1 MRLFSTILIIS
12 LSLAVSLS
20 SSAETLTAKAGTLQR
35 QIDALEGTGV
45 STLAIE
51 GEATAMDLV
60 SLGSLPTTVETLDI
74 SGLKIL
80 PSVVTDAFMGI
91 REFKEGEM
99 PPYMLFGTHVKRIL
113 LPPGLRAI
121 GEGAF
126 AGLPIEELDLPSGLN
141 RIGPYA
147 FYGCG
152 ALRRVEMSST
162 SVDTLPEMCFYG
174 CESLTILGLPAGIYT
189 VGRKALSGCRVEE
202 LNLPSLREAGDY
214 AFAKMPELRSITL
227 SSKAR
232 LGEGCLFGNGLL
244 EKISGTLLSDRDL
257 VAGQSAAR
265 DILGRIGGEM
275 IGEGAYAGISADSVV
290 FASGIQK
297 VCENAF
303 RDAGGLRKVVASACG
318 SMVPEYEPGA
328 FYGCDTSGIDLYVEI
343 GTEELWRSAE
353 GWKEFNIIGRESGV
367 DDIPATAGGAVRI
380 SLRNGILALTSSA
393 TIENV
398 EVYSTDGMM
407 LYSARPGATE
417 YRDRISGLGQIAVVR
432 VVSGGTMTVRSIQT
446 IGE

>member
-60 SLGSLPTTVETLDI
+60 SLGSLPSTVETLDL
-74 SGLKIL
+74 SGLKVL

-113 LPPGLRAI
+113 LPSGLRAI

-126 AGLPIEELDLPSGLN
+126 AGLPIEELDLPAGLN

-174 CESLTILGLPAGIYT
+174 CESLTILGLPAGIST
-189 VGRKALSGCRVEE
+189 VGRKALSGCRMEE

-214 AFAKMPELRSITL
+214 AFAKMPELRSITV

-265 DILGRIGGEM
+265 DILGRIG
-275 IGEGAYAGISADSVV
+275 ISADSVV

-303 RDAGGLRKVVASACG
+303 RDAGDLRKVVATACG

-393 TIENV
+393 TIESV
-398 EVYSTDGMM
+398 ELYSTDGIM

-417 YRDRISGLGQIAVVR
+417 YRDHISGIGQIAVVR
-432 VVSGGTMTVRSIQT
+432 VVSGGTVTVRSIQT